1 MEESQKRVIREVKGR
16 VSGSR
21 IATGVNATEST
32 HKAKTENAT
41 TDVVMKHP
49 LSSWAMTLGVGG
61 W

>member
-1 MEESQKRVIREVKGR
+1 MKGR